1 MASGSRQAKFF
12 CEHCGEEV
20 PQSARFCRKC
30 GRFFASV
37 RCPAC
42 GFTGKQEQFSKGCP
56 KCGYAVGGS
65 HKGGSRGLAN
75 GRPAKS
81 KGRFPFHLPEFSGGP
96 ASDRAQQQEDSLP
109 GWVYAFT
116 IAILFGTLLGVY
128 MCSK

>member
-81 KGRFPFHLPEFSGGP
+81 KGRFPFHPPKFSG
-96 ASDRAQQQEDSLP
+96 DRARQQEDSLP